1 MFKDGIVVMDKKK
14 KAKSCLIGAVFFI
27 ILILIDQFAKYLAV
41 TFLKDG
47 GPFIII
53 DGVFQL
59 HYLENRGA
67 AFGMLQGRQFIFVAG
82 AVIICLIIAFL
93 YQKMPLEK
101 KYMPLRVC
109 AVLLCS
115 GAIGNMIDRVR
126 LNYVIDFFYF
136 ELIDFPIFNVADC
149 YVVVS
154 CIAFVVLIL
163 FYYREDEDFA
173 WISTN

>member
-1 MFKDGIVVMDKKK
+1 M
-14 KAKSCLIGAVFFI
+14 
-27 ILILIDQFAKYLAV
+27 
-41 TFLKDG
+41 
-47 GPFIII
+47 
-53 DGVFQL
+53 
-59 HYLENRGA
+59 
-67 AFGMLQGRQFIFVAG
+67 
-82 AVIICLIIAFL
+82 IICLIIAFL